1 MRSKKEY
8 YYNPKRRYIIM
19 STHNTLYRFYIL
31 VLFVA
36 LSSVSLYAD
45 ERSVPTEYGSFL
57 DAVNAPYAWNLGF
70 TGKNVVVG
78 VIDDSIDMSHPFYR
92 SNIDASLAYNTGVVY
107 NDEYYKQFLP
117 TLPVQSPTDSSSVW
131 DRALVK
137 DPDMPEPAPSPFDAH
152 GTSVTGCIAAY
163 DSATNTYGSAYDATI
178 APIRV
183 DFPCQVFSVHDESAV
198 GDQTFAQAIAYNNN
212 VIDIKNNSYG
222 MSTGYVIKEAD
233 LKLAAIADA
242 RANNTI
248 LLFASGNER
257 SKILFTNGKDCTKKM
272 FTAHPYTITV
282 AATGKDKTTDYT
294 GYAPFSDCGSCVFVC
309 APGIGIQTS
318 DREDVIAGNA
328 FTYESEFVSFYDYQ
342 GSVPGNM
349 NEAFDGTSAACPIAS
364 GVLALALDAYKTTYP
379 DQVCD
384 VRFIKHLLAR
394 TSTKLDLEAT
404 KRTVAW
410 QTNAAGLSFSPTYGF
425 GQINAQGL
433 IDAILDPESV
443 LGGKFDT
450 VTPQSVATID
460 WSTMEITT
468 DEVLK
473 YSSVVLS
480 ASHTGGSI
488 YTPASN
494 VSENDILAA
503 AEEFQSGSTAGY
515 VTSNDFQ
522 RMAADEQLVYSE
534 TKTITNETFLN
545 SGIVKQDLEEVV
557 VTMTVKADNP
567 AIGFDARYLEII
579 LEHNGLQS
587 CLAFSDEMC
596 IPDNI
601 DDLMWSFSSNAF
613 WGEAP
618 TGVWTLNVYNVGTNE
633 TFNVSDVYSTFYM
646 GELRSSA
653 VPEPSTWALL
663 ALGIVVL
670 FLRKRVR
677 N

>member
-1 MRSKKEY
+1 MKARIE
-8 YYNPKRRYIIM
+8 
-19 STHNTLYRFYIL
+19 LFYRFC
-31 VLFVA
+31 VFGA
-36 LSSVSLYAD
+36 LLLLLHVGVFAED
-45 ERSVPTEYGSFL
+45 RAVPTTYSSWL
-57 DAVNAPYAWNLGF
+57 DAVNVPYAWNLGF

-78 VIDDSIDMSHPFYR
+78 IVDDSIDMAHPFFS
-92 SNIDASLAYNTGVVY
+92 SNIDTSQAYNTGVIY
-107 NDEYYKQFLP
+107 NNEAFKTLWPDLP
-117 TLPVQSPTDSSSVW
+117 TQPVGDSSAFW
-131 DRALVK
+131 DRAIVE
-137 DPDMPEPAPSPFDAH
+137 DPDISIPGPSQFDYH
-152 GTSVTGCIAAY
+152 GTSVTGCIASY
-163 DSATNTYGSAYDATI
+163 DAATNTYGPAYGASI
-178 APIRV
+178 VPIRV
-183 DFPCQVFSVHDESAV
+183 DFPCQLLNAKIDGVLV
-198 GDQTFAQAIAYNNN
+198 GEMSFAQAITYNNN
-212 VIDIKNNSYG
+212 TIDIKNNSYG
-222 MSTGYVIKEAD
+222 SSAGYVIREAD

-242 RANNTI
+242 RENNTI
-248 LLFASGNER
+248 LLYSSGNER
-257 SKILFTNGKDCTKKM
+257 NKLLYPNGKDCDKKM

-282 AATGKDKTTDYT
+282 AATGKGDTADYT
-294 GYAPFSDCGSCVFVC
+294 GYAPFSDCGSCVFIA
-309 APGIGIQTS
+309 APGVGIPTA
-318 DREDVIAGNA
+318 DREDIRTGNVFTYNCDFISDFEYQGSIAGNR
-328 FTYESEFVSFYDYQ
+328 
-342 GSVPGNM
+342 
-349 NEAFDGTSAACPIAS
+349 NEDFGGTSASCPVAT
-364 GVLALALDAYKTTYP
+364 GVLALTLEAYQTTYP
-379 DQVCD
+379 GQVCD

-460 WSTMEITT
+460 WSSMEITS

-480 ASHTGGSI
+480 ASHTGGSM

-494 VSENDILAA
+494 SSENDILAA

-613 WGEAP
+613 WGEDP

-646 GELRSSA
+646 GALDYTNPA
-653 VPEPSTWALL
+653 VPEPATL
-663 ALGIVVL
+663 ALMALGVVGL
-670 FLRKRVR
+670 MYWHKRK